1 MPTFLNLPRS
11 STLMTAPIAPGEPG
25 AGVQVSHLGIGGY
38 MELPTRTYLYDLPIN
53 DNIDLDGYSSA
64 QRKFGMI
71 VYVIDEA
78 KWFQLI
84 PKGITAIAGMLS
96 SVSHED
102 WMAATETT
110 KRFWL
115 KPDAPPVINQ
125 EWIPEYVDGDGNPV
139 YTDIEDDE
147 GNIISVWGA
156 VVTTTIQGTGNPADC
171 WTELCLN
178 CSTDNLEFLDV
189 YTNATLTSLSA
200 NKIIHF
206 HTDSTTNLTVSLD
219 FTNIDPSLQCSPG
232 FNTAV
237 MNVGAGMLTLNGV
250 KGVSTVLDAQNSGA
264 FIYVKSAGDA
274 YAVGRL

>member
-11 STLMTAPIAPGEPG
+11 STLMTAPIAPNEPG
-25 AGVQVSHLGIGGY
+25 SGVQISHLGIGGY
-38 MELPTRTYLYDLPIN
+38 MELPTRSYMYDLPIN

-84 PKGITAIAGMLS
+84 PKSVTAVAGMLS
-96 SVSHED
+96 SVSHDD
-102 WMAATETT
+102 WVAATENA

-115 KPDAPPVINQ
+115 KPDAPPVITQ
-125 EWIPEYVDGDGNPV
+125 EWVPEYVDGNGNPV
-139 YTDIEDDE
+139 YTEIDGEL
-147 GNIISVWGA
+147 VWGT
-156 VVTTTIQGTGNPADC
+156 VITTTIQGTGNPTEC

-178 CSTDNLEFLDV
+178 CSTDSLEFLDV

-206 HTDSTTNLTVSLD
+206 HTESTTNLTVSLD
-219 FTNIDPSLQCSPG
+219 FTNIDSSLQCNPG

-237 MNVGAGMLTLNGV
+237 MNVGEGMLTLIGV
-250 KGVSTVLDAQNSGA
+250 KGVSTVLDAENSGA
-264 FIYVKSAGDA
+264 FIYVKAPGDA